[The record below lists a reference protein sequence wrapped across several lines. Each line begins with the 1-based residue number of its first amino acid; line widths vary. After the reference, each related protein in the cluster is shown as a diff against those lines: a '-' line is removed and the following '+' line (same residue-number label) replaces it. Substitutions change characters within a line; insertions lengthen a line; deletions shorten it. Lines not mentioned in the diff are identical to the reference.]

1 MEFSIEG
8 IIQFFL
14 WFVEE
19 AGYFG
24 IFLMTLIESTFV
36 PIPAEVTMIPAGYLV
51 HMGKLNGPLVLLSS
65 VAGSVGGAYVNYW
78 LAKHYGR
85 LLFTKYGKLFM
96 LTPQKLEKI
105 ERYFVDHGAI
115 SVFTG
120 RLLPGIKHYISFPAG
135 LAQMPM
141 RPFLIYCTLSGVIWM
156 TVLLGLGYAIGEN
169 EAMLKPYLIRLKEGL
184 ALFAIVL
191 IIAYLIRRHI
201 TRKPK
206 LP

>member
-1 MEFSIEG
+1 MDFSLEG

-19 AGYFG
+19 AGYVG

-36 PIPAEVTMIPAGYLV
+36 PIPSEVTMIPAGYLV
-51 HMGKLNGPLVLLSS
+51 QQGKLNGFGVLLAS

-78 LAKHYGR
+78 IAKHYGR

-105 ERYFVDHGAI
+105 EKYFVDHGAI

-141 RPFLIYCTLSGVIWM
+141 KPFLIYCIISGIIWM
-156 TVLLGLGYAIGEN
+156 SLLLGLGYIIGEN
-169 EAMLKPYLIRLKEGL
+169 EALLKPYLIKIKEGL
-184 ALFAIVL
+184 ALFAL
-191 IIAYLIRRHI
+191 ILIGGYIAYRRIRKSR
-201 TRKPK
+201 TEA
-206 LP
+206 

>member
-1 MEFSIEG
+1 MEFSLEG
-8 IIQFFL
+8 IIRFFL

-24 IFLMTLIESTFV
+24 IFLMTLIESTFIPV
-36 PIPAEVTMIPAGYLV
+36 PSEVTMIPAGYLV
-51 HMGKLNGPLVLLSS
+51 QQGKLNGPLVLLAS

-85 LLFTKYGKLFM
+85 LLFTKYGKFFM

-105 ERYFVDHGAI
+105 EKYFVDHGAI

-141 RPFLIYCTLSGVIWM
+141 KAFLIYCTVSGILWM
-156 TVLLGLGYAIGEN
+156 SILLGLGYAIGEN
-169 EAMLKPYLIRLKEGL
+169 EDMLRPYLMMAKELL
-184 ALFAIVL
+184 ALFAVVL
-191 IIAYLIRRHI
+191 IVGYILRRQL
-201 TRKPK
+201 RKQKPT
-206 LP
+206 L

>member
-1 MEFSIEG
+1 MEFSLNG
-8 IIQFFL
+8 ILQFFL

-36 PIPAEVTMIPAGYLV
+36 PIPSEVTMIPAGYLV
-51 HMGKLNGPLVLLSS
+51 QQGKLSGPLVLFAS
-65 VAGSVGGAYVNYW
+65 VMGSVGGAYINYW

-120 RLLPGIKHYISFPAG
+120 RLLPGIKHYIAFPAG
-135 LAQMPM
+135 LAQMPIK
-141 RPFLIYCTLSGVIWM
+141 PFMIYCALSGVIWM
-156 TVLLGLGYAIGEN
+156 SILLVLGYAIGEN
-169 EAMLKPYLIRLKEGL
+169 EDLLKPYLLRAKEVL
-184 ALFAIVL
+184 ALFAV
-191 IIAYLIRRHI
+191 IIIGAYLIRQRLRRH
-201 TRKPK
+201 KA
-206 LP
+206 